1 MTGPF
6 RNNNPFVV
14 LLLLFYGLLLRF
26 GSFMAPTA
34 ALRSDADG
42 WLYERAFAW
51 SFAPSLGPPL
61 VAALLAVV
69 QALSLNV
76 IANREKLLGRSNHLP
91 GMAHLILCSLF
102 PEWLGLSS
110 AMVANTLLIP
120 VWGSLNGLFNNPR
133 PGKLLFNAGLL
144 IGLAALFHKPA
155 LCLILLVF
163 AALFT
168 MGSNRVSDWL
178 VAPFGLAIPYYFL
191 LSWLYLDERWGEA
204 VALLPRPGLSLL
216 PTTDT
221 PLLHYTG
228 LGYMVL
234 LLLFGIWHIQLEIVR
249 MLIRSRKVWNILAFY
264 LFLATAIPF
273 LMGQGDI
280 AARILLAPPLAVF
293 HANGYMQ
300 TRPRWI
306 PEALHVAALAVAVWA
321 NMRVLQA

>member
-26 GSFMAPTA
+26 GSFMAPSA
-34 ALRSDADG
+34 AQRSDADG
-42 WLYERAFAW
+42 WLYERLFGWAFATT
-51 SFAPSLGPPL
+51 LGPPIM
-61 VAALLAVV
+61 AALLVVV
-69 QALSLNV
+69 QALSLNA

-102 PEWLGLSS
+102 PEWLSLSS

-133 PGKLLFNAGLL
+133 PGNLLFNAGLL

-168 MGSNRVSDWL
+168 MGSSRVSDWM

-191 LSWLYLDERWGEA
+191 LSWLYLDDRWGEA
-204 VALLPRPGLSLL
+204 AALLPSPRLSLL
-216 PTTDT
+216 PQTDS

-228 LGYMVL
+228 MGYMLL
-234 LLLFGIWHIQLEIVR
+234 LLLFGIWHIQLQIVR
-249 MLIRSRKVWNILAFY
+249 MLIRNRKVWNIVAFY
-264 LFLATAIPF
+264 LFLAAAIPF
-273 LMGQGDI
+273 LVGPGDLPS
-280 AARILLAPPLAVF
+280 RILSIPPLAVF

-300 TRPRWI
+300 TKPRWMS
-306 PEALHVAALAVAVWA
+306 EVLHVAALAVALWS
-321 NMRVLQA
+321 NMRVL